1 MKKFLTGVILSL
13 TCMASVVA
21 KADDKVKFQFMNE
34 DIDKVIAVY
43 SKASGQKF
51 IIDSTVRGKITIL
64 NPTDISVDEAYNQLS
79 EALAVNG
86 FGVVKN
92 GDVGTIKNARSIQ
105 RDNVQVTTEVP
116 VAKPQRMV
124 TWFVSLKNVAAAT
137 VQKDVRMFT
146 SSFGELSTNVTSNQL
161 IITDWS
167 SNLQRVAEIIKNV
180 DKPVDASTAKIVA
193 AYKKE
198 SKEWEEHH
206 KKVDGAPEK
215 SDKKSKEQAKDQ
227 SKEQPSTN

>member
-1 MKKFLTGVILSL
+1 MKKFLTGMIMSL
-13 TCMASVVA
+13 TVIASIAA

-34 DIDKVIAVY
+34 DIDKVIAAY

-64 NPTDISVDEAYNQLS
+64 NPTDITADEAFNQLS

-86 FGVVKN
+86 FAVVKN
-92 GDVGTIKNARSIQ
+92 GEVDTVRNARSVQ
-105 RDNVQVTTEVP
+105 RDNVQVTTELP
-116 VAKPQRMV
+116 AAKPQRMV
-124 TWFVSLKNVAAAT
+124 TWIVSLKNVAAGT
-137 VQKDVRMFT
+137 VVKDIRMFT
-146 SSFGELSTNVTSNQL
+146 SSFGELSANVTSNQL

-180 DKPVDASTAKIVA
+180 DKPVDPATAKIVS

-198 SKEWEEHH
+198 AKEWDEHH
-206 KKVDGAPEK
+206 KKMDGAPEK
-215 SDKKSKEQAKDQ
+215 SEKKSKDQAKDQ
-227 SKEQPSTN
+227 SKDQPSTN